1 MLKEAVDKAE
11 YTEADLLAETEAD
24 SSQKYWQEC
33 AAKNRQVF
41 AELSLNAAAPPEYLC
56 DYIGMT
62 VDEIAKIWGEDYEIS
77 SNLWEGFIGV
87 RYADGRANAIFY
99 IHDPVKYEQIDEGL
113 EVALEGTEEVYMVGS
128 CGDNTILK
136 FHVNLN

>member
-62 VDEIAKIWGEDYEIS
+62 VDEIAEIWGEDYEIYLS
-77 SNLWEGFIGV
+77 IGEGRIGMC
-87 RYADGRANAIFY
+87 YADGRANAIFY
-99 IHDPVKYEQIDEGL
+99 IYDPVKYEQIDEGL